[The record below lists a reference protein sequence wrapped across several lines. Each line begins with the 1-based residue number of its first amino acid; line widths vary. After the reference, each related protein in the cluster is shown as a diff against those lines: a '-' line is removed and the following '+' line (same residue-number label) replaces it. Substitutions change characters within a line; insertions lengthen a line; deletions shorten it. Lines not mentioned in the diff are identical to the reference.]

1 MSVVKV
7 VTLHANVAY
16 VLVLEAWVVEDGAAE
31 VQGAAEARGA
41 AVAVAQDIVGAQ
53 AMVEGA
59 TAHGIV
65 LPGSEI
71 TADHHRLP
79 VPEAS
84 AGLRRLP
91 VRVVSAGLHRLPAR
105 EASAGLR
112 RLPAREASA
121 GLRRLPAREVSAG
134 HLRVLV
140 SGAIAGPRHSHPS
153 VKSPHML
160 MTHEHFGST
169 HAGSVGRPSVCFPK
183 CFLYCDYLDCHA
195 AEYVLC

>member
-31 VQGAAEARGA
+31 AQGAAEARGA

-91 VRVVSAGLHRLPAR
+91 VRVVSAGLH
-105 EASAGLR
+105 

>member
-7 VTLHANVAY
+7 VTLHVNVAY
-16 VLVLEAWVVEDGAAE
+16 VLVLEAWVVED
-31 VQGAAEARGA
+31 GAAEARGA

-65 LPGSEI
+65 LRGSEI
-71 TADHHRLP
+71 TAGLHPLPARVASAGLHPLPARVASAGLHHLP
-79 VPEAS
+79 APEAS
-84 AGLRRLP
+84 AGL
-91 VRVVSAGLHRLPAR
+91 HRL
-105 EASAGLR
+105 L
-112 RLPAREASA
+112 
-121 GLRRLPAREVSAG
+121 AREVSAG
-134 HLRVLV
+134 HHRLLAPGVSAGHQRVLV
-140 SGAIAGPRHSHPS
+140 NGAIAGPLHSHPS

-160 MTHEHFGST
+160 IMREHLVPQMLEVFGGPLFVS
-169 HAGSVGRPSVCFPK
+169 PK